1 MKWKLS
7 ANSRQKNKWVVP
19 LFLNAKLSFQ
29 IIAIPIFHSLY
40 QENTIMVI
48 ILFVTWTFIRWAKG
62 AMEVVMTSNDYKMS
76 KTWAWNY
83 FIDPKSLSDI
93 LCSIDLISSH
103 SFHDVLFRFFHSFFP
118 NINFHDGLL
127 KSFILFSDMNPLWL
141 WHGL

>member
-7 ANSRQKNKWVVP
+7 TNSRQKNKWVVP

-40 QENTIMVI
+40 QENAIMVI

-62 AMEVVMTSNDYKMS
+62 AMEVVMTFNDYKMS

-83 FIDPKSLSDI
+83 FIVPNSLSDI
-93 LCSIDLISSH
+93 LCSIDLISSN
-103 SFHDVLFRFFHSFFP
+103 SFHDVLFRFLHSFFP
-118 NINFHDGLL
+118 NMNFHDGLL
-127 KSFILFSDMNPLWL
+127 KSFILFSDMNP
-141 WHGL
+141 